1 MRACLRSER
10 SMDDVKMRSRSEK
23 TGRQAA
29 VARVIADWP
38 SCGREAL

>member
-23 TGRQAA
+23 TGRLTA
-29 VARVIADWP
+29 VARAMANWP